1 MVIEEPL
8 RNMSHMDNNSRRRFT
23 EVVNEGFVHDDS
35 ASGGEQ
41 NQCTSSVSALE
52 TKLENKT
59 ESARQVIT
67 IAVEAE
73 SPGDLE
79 RPDTE
84 RFGQD
89 ETPESDSAWMVAVGA
104 SLIMMLTDMLLY
116 CFSLIFFP
124 LFLELGTSSSTN
136 SWLLDIM
143 AAISCI
149 SGMMTGPL
157 VKRFRWRKVALVC
170 SLLIFFACIISSFA
184 TSALFLL
191 FSFSTLAGVSCGIVN
206 NLCLLIIPHY
216 FKQKRGV
223 ANAFMK
229 AGTCIGQM
237 VGPILISSVHDEFGF
252 IGGTFIVGAVVLHCC
267 VGASLFRPIQVHTRL
282 RQDSTKTKDWE
293 QSAKN
298 TENTVYKSTCKVLTE
313 AFVSICH
320 DVVANLSILKSLRA
334 IIIALGGMLFN
345 NATIKFL
352 TLVPFEVEAA
362 GHPGQVTNWH
372 FTVSAVCNLVARLV
386 VCLLSDFS
394 RFSMQVCFMTSA
406 AITTLAILAYSV
418 VADTWWQT
426 LIMGAFG
433 CGVGGNFGIFNLAVA
448 YFMGLD
454 DMAPTMG
461 ATLLLRG
468 LCFVTIG
475 PCIGMIRDASGSY
488 AVSMWVLAGMTGGS
502 FTVWVFLPAAVRYDH
517 NKNHKH
523 LPSPQ

>member
-104 SLIMMLTDMLLY
+104 SLIMMLTDMVGA
-116 CFSLIFFP
+116 CFSLIFLP
-124 LFLELGTSSSTN
+124 LFLELGTSSSTSGRLFN
-136 SWLLDIM
+136 IM
-143 AAISCI
+143 EFMWSI
-149 SGMMTGPL
+149 SGLIIGPL
-157 VKRFRWRKVALVC
+157 VKRFGWRQVALVC
-170 SLLIFFACIISSFA
+170 SLLITSSFIISSFA
-184 TSALFLL
+184 TSAWFLL
-191 FSFSTLAGVSCGIVN
+191 FSFSILAGVSCGIVN

-223 ANAFMK
+223 ANAFMM
-229 AGTCIGQM
+229 AGSSIGQM

-293 QSAKN
+293 PSAKN
-298 TENTVYKSTCKVLTE
+298 TENTVNKSTCKVLTE

-320 DVVANLSILKSLRA
+320 DVVANFSILKSLRA
-334 IIIALGGMLFN
+334 IIIALGGMLFVN
-345 NATIKFL
+345 TFLNFL
-352 TLVPFEVEAA
+352 TLVPFAVEAA

-372 FTVSAVCNLVARLV
+372 FMVSAACNLVARLV

-406 AITTLAILAYSV
+406 AITALSILAYSV

-433 CGVGGNFGIFNLAVA
+433 CGVGGYMGIYNLGAA
-448 YFMGLD
+448 HFMGLD

-461 ATLLLRG
+461 VPNSPVEIQGMKEKMPLSLLADKMYEKFSYLRLLAVIG
-468 LCFVTIG
+468 NRTVVSVTVQ
-475 PCIGMIRDASGSY
+475 PLKEMY
-488 AVSMWVLAGMTGGS
+488 
-502 FTVWVFLPAAVRYDH
+502 TVFVFLTSLLSH
-517 NKNHKH
+517 
-523 LPSPQ
+523 